1 MRHTTNVLDRIRS
14 VLRSPSPTSNDVAI
28 DLRPFL
34 SDSPVHM
41 DDSTSSSPA
50 TIRANASHPSFSY
63 LCVRCVRA
71 VCVCV
76 CVCVRAC
83 GACDVDFLPY
93 GSLIPREDSKASN
106 SIFKTL
112 ATKSQKDALNAIRK
126 KLMNVITQESLPL
139 QSKSSVHTHHT
150 HTHTHTT
157 RPLDIR
163 FRGGCVLIRHFI
175 LKLFSR
181 ALRSPRRGC
190 WRCCARFRPMSA
202 LSIATPG

>member
-1 MRHTTNVLDRIRS
+1 MRHTANVLDRIRS

-41 DDSTSSSPA
+41 DDSTFSSLA
-50 TIRANASHPSFSY
+50 TISRQHVAPFLLLPAS
-63 LCVRCVRA
+63 
-71 VCVCV
+71 

-83 GACDVDFLPY
+83 VRACVLRACDADFLPY

-112 ATKSQKDALNAIRK
+112 ATKTQKDALNAIRK

-139 QSKSSVHTHHT
+139 QSKSSVHD
-150 HTHTHTT
+150 TT
-157 RPLDIR
+157 RATHATPKHPLTALRAD
-163 FRGGCVLIRHFI
+163 LPP
-175 LKLFSR
+175 FSR

-202 LSIATPG
+202 LSIATPD